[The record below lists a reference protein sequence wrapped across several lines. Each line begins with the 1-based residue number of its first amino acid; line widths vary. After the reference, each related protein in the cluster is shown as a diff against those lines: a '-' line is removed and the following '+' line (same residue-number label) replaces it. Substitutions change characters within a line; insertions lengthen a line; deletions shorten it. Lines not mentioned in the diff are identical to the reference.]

1 MSEPADQPIVPSAR
15 REWRLVLCA
24 ALAAAGLST
33 FFFAPRFIVWRAFG
47 VPALGGNIEIFRSPW
62 SLAQVA
68 HPFDK
73 IENASNIVIQW
84 RLLFPL
90 LAHYLHLPLPVL
102 LALPWIGCL
111 LALVMM
117 ARLLWTYTGDAGLV
131 WLGTLLAATCSWY
144 LVGTGWVLYFDGW
157 LMMALLLATFGRSG
171 WQLLL
176 TAFLAPWIDERFVLT
191 VPLCLAVRWAVLSTR
206 GGYPFRSLVRDTGL
220 LAAGLA
226 PYLGIRLWALKAHVW
241 QPEPGF
247 FESFFTNGMG
257 FNSPYSLTLLGLW
270 HGLRAAWLPVLVF
283 AVWFWRRQG
292 ARQGVALVMVMVVT
306 MTVHMGLA
314 GDLSRSASVILPA
327 MLAGVMAA
335 PHWPAA
341 WGRRLLMGVCALNY
355 LLPTIHL
362 ITSTPVSKIP
372 VYYLHTE
379 LGQLWQPPD
388 MFNPQFYN
396 LLGQQA
402 MQAQKAQEAFNHFS
416 TAIGLNPNF
425 AEARVNR
432 GVLLFS
438 TGDKDRQKE
447 ALEDFNRAIES
458 DPHAI
463 NGWLNRAIARGTL
476 GDLLGKD
483 ADLKSAIAAAN
494 EAVARAPKSLE
505 PWIARSQ
512 LRQKLGDPA
521 GAATDLEM
529 VVELAPPDW
538 PSLANVKQMISTL
551 KAAPRS
557 GL

>member
-1 MSEPADQPIVPSAR
+1 MSEPANLSPVPSAR
-15 REWRLVLCA
+15 REWRLVLGA
-24 ALAAAGLST
+24 ALAAAALST

-117 ARLLWTYTGDAGLV
+117 AHLLWTYTGDTGLV
-131 WLGTLLAATCSWY
+131 WMGTMLAATCSWY

-157 LMMALLLATFGRSG
+157 LMMTLLLATFGRSG
-171 WQLLL
+171 WHLLL

-191 VPLCLAVRWAVLSTR
+191 VPLCLAVRWAVLSPR
-206 GGYPFRSLVRDTGL
+206 GDYPFRNLVRDTGL

-241 QPEPGF
+241 QPEHGF

-257 FNSPYSLTLLGLW
+257 FNSPYSLTLIGLW

-292 ARQGVALVMVMVVT
+292 ARQGLALVMVMVVT
-306 MTVHMGLA
+306 MTVQMGLA

-335 PHWPAA
+335 PDWPAA

-372 VYYLHTE
+372 IYYLHTE
-379 LGQLWQPPD
+379 LGQLRQPPD
-388 MFNPQFYN
+388 QFNPQFYN

-402 MQAQKAQEAFNHFS
+402 MQVQKVQEAFNHFS
-416 TAIGLNPNF
+416 TAIGLDPRY
-425 AEARVNR
+425 ADALINR
-432 GVLLFS
+432 GVLLYKS
-438 TGDKDRQKE
+438 NHKTE
-447 ALEDFNRAIES
+447 ALEDFSRAIEAEPRS
-458 DPHAI
+458 I
-463 NGWLNRAIARGTL
+463 KGWLNRGLARQDM
-476 GDLLGKD
+476 GDRAGAT
-483 ADLKSAIAAAN
+483 ADLQAAMAAADQ
-494 EAVARAPKSLE
+494 AVEREPKSLE
-505 PWIARSQ
+505 VWMGRSQ
-512 LRQKLGDPA
+512 LREQLGNPA
-521 GAATDLEM
+521 GAAADLEK
-529 VVELAPPDW
+529 VIELAPPDW
-538 PSLANVKQMISTL
+538 TSLGDIRLKISTL
-551 KAAPRS
+551 KAAATKS
-557 GL
+557 GP

>member
-1 MSEPADQPIVPSAR
+1 
-15 REWRLVLCA
+15 
-24 ALAAAGLST
+24 
-33 FFFAPRFIVWRAFG
+33 
-47 VPALGGNIEIFRSPW
+47 
-62 SLAQVA
+62 
-68 HPFDK
+68 
-73 IENASNIVIQW
+73 
-84 RLLFPL
+84 
-90 LAHYLHLPLPVL
+90 
-102 LALPWIGCL
+102 
-111 LALVMM
+111 
-117 ARLLWTYTGDAGLV
+117 
-131 WLGTLLAATCSWY
+131 
-144 LVGTGWVLYFDGW
+144 
-157 LMMALLLATFGRSG
+157 
-171 WQLLL
+171 
-176 TAFLAPWIDERFVLT
+176 
-191 VPLCLAVRWAVLSTR
+191 
-206 GGYPFRSLVRDTGL
+206 
-220 LAAGLA
+220 
-226 PYLGIRLWALKAHVW
+226 
-241 QPEPGF
+241 
-247 FESFFTNGMG
+247 
-257 FNSPYSLTLLGLW
+257 
-270 HGLRAAWLPVLVF
+270 
-283 AVWFWRRQG
+283 
-292 ARQGVALVMVMVVT
+292 
-306 MTVHMGLA
+306 
-314 GDLSRSASVILPA
+314 
-327 MLAGVMAA
+327 
-335 PHWPAA
+335 
-341 WGRRLLMGVCALNY
+341 
-355 LLPTIHL
+355 
-362 ITSTPVSKIP
+362 
-372 VYYLHTE
+372 
-379 LGQLWQPPD
+379 